1 VQISTR
7 CYAVTGLGYS
17 TPWCVNA
24 GFVVGDGTTLV
35 VDAGANRL
43 AAQTI
48 HGYATAARPG
58 NQLMLIN
65 TERHFDHMGGDGYFH
80 GLGVPIFGH
89 AGIARTAA
97 SFDREIAEF
106 TAEISDPARRAFD
119 EGRAFYAGTT
129 LANPDHPISADT
141 EFKLG
146 DCTAR
151 ILLTPGHTPTNL
163 SVWIPEDGVL
173 YTGDCLIRGY
183 VPNLESGGPA
193 EWTQW
198 LQSLVR
204 LEQLRARILV
214 TGHGLV
220 SRDGEVQD
228 CVDRVRRV
236 VQAALA
242 SGRPPTGPTAP

>member
-1 VQISTR
+1 MQISAR

-24 GFVVGDGTTLV
+24 GFVVGDAVTLV

-48 HGYATAARPG
+48 HGYATAVRPG
-58 NQLMLIN
+58 NQMVLIN
-65 TERHFDHMGGDGYFH
+65 TERHFDHMGGDGYFG
-80 GLGVPIFGH
+80 GLGVPIWGH

-97 SFDREIAEF
+97 SFEQEIAEF
-106 TAEISDPARRAFD
+106 TAEIADPARRAYD

-129 LANPDHPISADT
+129 LANPDHPISADM
-141 EFKLG
+141 EFELG
-146 DCTAR
+146 GCTAR

-163 SVWIPEDGVL
+163 SVWIPEEGAL

-193 EWTQW
+193 EWAQW
-198 LQSLVR
+198 LHSLDR
-204 LEQLRARILV
+204 LEQLRARLLV
-214 TGHGLV
+214 TGHG
-220 SRDGEVQD
+220 R
-228 CVDRVRRV
+228 
-236 VQAALA
+236 
-242 SGRPPTGPTAP
+242 